1 MKHNY
6 CVLFT
11 QLGTLNERHVRG
23 LTVIVVTIMRFVF
36 FFFNFL
42 LMSEMS
48 RGEETSLFIV
58 RLAQRLSIIASL
70 CLHSGAKALD

>member
-11 QLGTLNERHVRG
+11 QLGFLNGRHVRE

-42 LMSEMS
+42 LMS
-48 RGEETSLFIV
+48 
-58 RLAQRLSIIASL
+58 
-70 CLHSGAKALD
+70 